1 MFKKVDQTVA
11 QLWKESTLPA
21 LEDFVRLPAKS
32 PAFDADWEAHGVLLD
47 ACRKAAAGDRRFSR
61 RQRLMF

>member
-47 ACRKAAAGDRRFSR
+47 AWPQSGPLGTDAFPAGNV
-61 RQRLMF
+61 